1 MKTLVLAV
9 AAMMIAASSTNAQI
23 RVIYDHHDE
32 ASRVVG
38 TGKVTFASY
47 KKGFSWDMSL
57 AYIEQYSPFDT
68 LSFYVVGFWLTTKS
82 PTNVP
87 ADSRMLIR
95 FENDSVVETSIFN
108 PLTPSS
114 FTYQVNYG
122 VSTYSFCPEYILD
135 NELIDYIANHKIVK
149 IRLEA
154 PWSMTGLFDYYIDPR
169 SKIWTPSET
178 ITSLRRAIDT
188 YLKGKPSNTLYDDF

>member
-1 MKTLVLAV
+1 MKQIIFI
-9 AAMMIAASSTNAQI
+9 AAISMAASSVSAQS

-32 ASRVVG
+32 ASRVVS

-57 AYIEQYSPFDT
+57 AYVEKYSQFDT
-68 LSFYVVGFWLTTKS
+68 LSYYAVGFWLTTKT
-82 PTNVP
+82 PIDVP

-95 FENDSVVETSIFN
+95 FENDSVVETSMAT

-114 FTYQVNYG
+114 FTFRTSYG

-135 NELIDYIANHKIVK
+135 TELMNYIATHKIVK

-178 ITSLRRAIDT
+178 ITALRQVIDT
-188 YLKGKPSNTLYDDF
+188 HLKGKPSNTLYDDF